1 MQIEISDKSLD
12 LALVKASGQ
21 LGVPHT
27 QIDYEVLREEKKLW
41 GLLGK
46 TITINA
52 WVNEQKP
59 NLRNKKA
66 PQTKRTCSTPKETL
80 IKMKDFCEELCT
92 MIAQEKVSLSDEL
105 KGPNYYLR
113 CKNEFLKK
121 KLSKTPKLAE
131 SIERILLR
139 VFKDDIKDRSF
150 RVFFDAGGV
159 RAEKEK
165 DLVTLA
171 KTLSKKAT
179 RSRKTITLHYKHAHD
194 RKVIHTA
201 LDSDPR
207 VYTKSVGTGAGR
219 KLLIIP
225 TKGNE
230 RRSHGHSR

>member
-27 QIDYEVLREEKKLW
+27 QIAYEILREKKKLW

-46 TITINA
+46 SITINA
-52 WVNEQKP
+52 WINEKQP
-59 NLRNKKA
+59 SLQNKKT
-66 PQTKRTCSTPKETL
+66 PRTKTTSSTPKETL

-131 SIERILLR
+131 SIERILLL
-139 VFKDDIKDRSF
+139 
-150 RVFFDAGGV
+150 FDA
-159 RAEKEK
+159 
-165 DLVTLA
+165 
-171 KTLSKKAT
+171 
-179 RSRKTITLHYKHAHD
+179 RSA
-194 RKVIHTA
+194 
-201 LDSDPR
+201 
-207 VYTKSVGTGAGR
+207 
-219 KLLIIP
+219 
-225 TKGNE
+225 
-230 RRSHGHSR
+230 